1 MTAEAIYATYVAER
15 RTAQLTDFR
24 WEPQPHLTRYMS
36 LTSGM
41 DGFVMF
47 ADLPVGREIELIR
60 EQIAYFK
67 AIGQGFEWK
76 VYDFDRPANLKQM
89 LAAEGFVAEPEEA
102 FMVLPLL
109 NHPKESSTR
118 PADVR
123 VERVTTP
130 QGIKDVV
137 AVHDALWN
145 WHSEWLETFLAR
157 ALTTHRDELSI
168 YCAYVDTRPVGIAWT
183 DLTPGSQF
191 ADLHGGGVLPE
202 YRGRGIY
209 SRLFNERV
217 QEAAERGYKYLAVDA
232 APMSRPILL
241 RKGFQHVCFT
251 YPMKRRAVG

>member
-1 MTAEAIYATYVAER
+1 MTAEAIYTAYATER
-15 RTAQLTDFR
+15 RTVPLTDFR
-24 WEPQPHLTRYMS
+24 WEPQPHLTRYVS
-36 LTSGM
+36 LTASM

-47 ADLPVGREIELIR
+47 ADLPAGKETELIR

-67 AIGQGFEWK
+67 SIGQGFEWK
-76 VYDFDRPANLKQM
+76 VYDLDRPTNLRQL
-89 LAAEGFVAEPEEA
+89 LAAEGFIAEPEEA
-102 FMVLPLL
+102 FMVLPLP
-109 NHPKESSTR
+109 NHTTKSATR
-118 PADVR
+118 PTGVR

-145 WHSEWLETFLAR
+145 WHSEWLETFLSR

-168 YCAYVDTRPVGIAWT
+168 YCAYAETHPVGIAWT
-183 DLTPGSQF
+183 DFTPGSKF

-209 SRLFNERV
+209 SLLFNERA
-217 QEAAERGYKYLAVDA
+217 QQAAQRGYKYLAVDA

-241 RKGFQHVCFT
+241 KKGFQHVCFT
-251 YPMKRRAVG
+251 YPMKWRTVG